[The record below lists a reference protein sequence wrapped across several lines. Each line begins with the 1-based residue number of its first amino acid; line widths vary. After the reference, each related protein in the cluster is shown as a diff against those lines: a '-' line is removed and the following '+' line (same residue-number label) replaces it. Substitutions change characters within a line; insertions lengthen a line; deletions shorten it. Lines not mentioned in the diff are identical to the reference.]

1 MKLRQEVGNLIKPVL
16 KRTNARGGCMFSG
29 DVEAVEV
36 FEVTCS
42 LTHDEGNT
50 LNCLITKTMHL
61 SLKTAAVFVTVH

>member
-1 MKLRQEVGNLIKPVL
+1 
-16 KRTNARGGCMFSG
+16 MFSG